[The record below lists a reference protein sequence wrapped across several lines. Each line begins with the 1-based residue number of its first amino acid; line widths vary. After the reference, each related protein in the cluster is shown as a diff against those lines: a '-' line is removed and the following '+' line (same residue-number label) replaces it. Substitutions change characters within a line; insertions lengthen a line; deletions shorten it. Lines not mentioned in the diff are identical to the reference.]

1 KPAVQSPAMSRALT
15 RPSVLPILAAK
26 RDGHALPEASIRWLI
41 DAYVADQVPDYQMAA
56 FAMAVLLN
64 GMNPRET
71 VALTLA
77 MRDSGKRAKLRK
89 GGRPKVDKHSTGGVG
104 DKVSICLA
112 PLLAA
117 CGARVPMISG
127 RSLGHTGGTLDKLE
141 AIPGFNVSLPLSTF
155 EKIVEREGLAL
166 IGQTQDL
173 APADRKLYA
182 LRDVT
187 ATVESIPLITASI
200 LSKKLAEDL
209 DVLAMDIKVGT
220 GAFMKDVHQA
230 RELARSI
237 IRVGKLAGLKVRA
250 VLTRMDAPLGQAV
263 GNALETREAID
274 LLRGQAPAD
283 LRECTFALA
292 STLLCES
299 QLARNGREARDQLT
313 QAIENGAALE
323 KLKRVIQAQGGDP
336 RVIDEPDRLPRAPIR
351 LPIHA
356 TRSGYVQSLEALTVG
371 QIAQRLGAGRTRTN
385 EPIDPAVGI
394 VLRKKPGDRVQRGE
408 PLAELHAR
416 TKASAK
422 QEQAALT
429 AAFKLGPTKPKIPKL
444 VIERL

>member
-1 KPAVQSPAMSRALT
+1 MSRAIT
-15 RPSVLPILAAK
+15 AAPSILSILAAK
-26 RDGHALPEASIRWLI
+26 RDGHALPDASIRWLI
-41 DAYVADQVPDYQMAA
+41 DEYVAERVPDYQMSA

-64 GMNPRET
+64 GMDPRET

-89 GGRPKVDKHSTGGVG
+89 DRRPKLDKHSTGGVG

-141 AIPGFNVSLPLSTF
+141 AIPGFNVSQPLHKF

-166 IGQTQDL
+166 IGQTHDL

-209 DVLAMDIKVGT
+209 DVLVMDIKVGS
-220 GAFMKDVHQA
+220 GAFMKDLPQA
-230 RELARSI
+230 RKLARSI
-237 IRVGKLAGLKVRA
+237 IRVGKLANLQVRA
-250 VLTRMDAPLGQAV
+250 VLTRMDAPLGRAV
-263 GNALETREAID
+263 GNALETREAIE
-274 LLRGQAPAD
+274 LLKGDAPED

-299 QLARNGREARDQLT
+299 KLARNDREARNQLQ
-313 QAIENGAALE
+313 QAIENGSAQE
-323 KLKRVIQAQGGDP
+323 KLRRVIRAQGGDP
-336 RVIDEPDRLPRAPIR
+336 SVVDHAARLPTAPVRIEVT
-351 LPIHA
+351 A
-356 TRSGYVQSLEALTVG
+356 QRSGYVQNIEALEIG
-371 QIAQRLGAGRTRTN
+371 QIAQRLGAGRTQTSD
-385 EPIDPAVGI
+385 PVDPAVGI
-394 VLRKKPGDRVQRGE
+394 YLHKKPGDKVQKGE

-416 TKASAK
+416 TKTAAK
-422 QEQAALT
+422 AEQAALH
-429 AAFKLGPTKPKIPKL
+429 AAFKIGHTKPKTPKL
-444 VIERL
+444 VIERI